1 VLHQDDLGDGVFLG
15 SQADVLMLTRVIIAL
30 ALSLLTGSVAEAQVW
45 RSGGAF
51 GVFRSVGTVQ
61 GNFPLDGFATQPTAC
76 YSERRLRSAYAA
88 GLGVRIIRASDSEEL
103 DIGFSSGMPNTAA
116 ETAHCA
122 ATICK
127 TVTMYDQCGSNNLTQ
142 VTSLL
147 RFIRQAGPGT
157 FRVGQATAGTQ
168 TMAGESNITPVT
180 GVMSF
185 ATVFNRAVGTGQCR
199 LQLNGANQIWRARS
213 ALANTWQLSGGTSGL
228 LNTASAFPDGTW
240 HAAAGNFADS
250 AANILV
256 NSTQAN
262 GGNTVSNTTAGAPG
276 LNGSNATTCEFLEA
290 IIWDNYILTLGE
302 RTYLNNTARIAW
314 GI

>member
-1 VLHQDDLGDGVFLG
+1 
-15 SQADVLMLTRVIIAL
+15 MLTRVIIAL
-30 ALSLLTGSVAEAQVW
+30 ALVALTGSVAEAQVW

-51 GVFRSVGTVQ
+51 GVFRSVGTVE
-61 GNFPLDGFATQPTAC
+61 GNFPLDGFATQPANC
-76 YSERRLRSAYAA
+76 YSERRLRSAYATDK
-88 GLGVRIIRASDSEEL
+88 GINIIRASDSAVL

-116 ETAHCA
+116 EATHCA
-122 ATICK
+122 ATTCK
-127 TVTMYDQCGSNNLTQ
+127 TVTLYDQCGSNNLTQ
-142 VTSLL
+142 ATDAN
-147 RFIRQAGPGT
+147 RFTRQAGPGS
-157 FRVGQATAGTQ
+157 FRASQATAGAQ
-168 TMAGESNITPVT
+168 TMAGGSNITPAT

-185 ATVFNRAVGTGQCR
+185 ATVMNRALGTGQCR

-213 ALANTWQLSGGTSGL
+213 GLADTWQLSGGTSGL

-276 LNGSNATTCEFLEA
+276 LNGANTTTCNFLEA
-290 IIWDNYILTLGE
+290 IIWDNYILTLVE

-314 GI
+314 GF